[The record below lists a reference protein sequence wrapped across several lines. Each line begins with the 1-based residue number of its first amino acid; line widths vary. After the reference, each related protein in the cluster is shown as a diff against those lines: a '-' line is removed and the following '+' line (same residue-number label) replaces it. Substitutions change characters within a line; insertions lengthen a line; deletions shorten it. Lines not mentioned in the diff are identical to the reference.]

1 MNPRAPDGCRALTVV
16 RDQYSAADANSS
28 DRTVRLDYACQL
40 YDMDSAQK
48 IAGFKS
54 PKAFRRESKITPL
67 GNESLLTALAS

>member
-16 RDQYSAADANSS
+16 RDRHAAADANRS

-48 IAGFKS
+48 TAGFKS
-54 PKAFRRESKITPL
+54 PKAFRRDAENYAL
-67 GNESLLTALAS
+67 GSESL